1 MYSQSMLAAMVFLNS
16 LKDKHSI
23 NFPIVLLLFQLYY
36 YFLTHLK
43 EVNVSALIIGIIC
56 TILLFV
62 LKYLNQKYKLK
73 FPIPAE
79 LIAVS
84 AFISCLQMIRTCS
97 YSANHAVSPVRFM
110 TTSLLFPVLFSWM
123 MALLSTGQQ
132 RLSLRSGLHVGYRD

>member
-1 MYSQSMLAAMVFLNS
+1 MYLQSMLAARVS
-16 LKDKHSI
+16 LHSLTDTRSI
-23 NFPIVLLLFQLYY
+23 NLSIVLFIFQLYY

-84 AFISCLQMIRTCS
+84 TVIFCLQMS
-97 YSANHAVSPVRFM
+97 S
-110 TTSLLFPVLFSWM
+110 
-123 MALLSTGQQ
+123 
-132 RLSLRSGLHVGYRD
+132 